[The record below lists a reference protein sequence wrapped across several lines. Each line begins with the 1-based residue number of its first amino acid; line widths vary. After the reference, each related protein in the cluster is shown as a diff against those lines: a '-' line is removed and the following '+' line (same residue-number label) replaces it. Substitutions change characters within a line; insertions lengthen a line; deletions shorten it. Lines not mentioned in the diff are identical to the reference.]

1 MARECDWLKSEGAV
15 LGETT
20 VRKKKNELKNE
31 KV

>member
-20 VRKKKNELKNE
+20 VRKKNELKNE